1 MKNIKKYILS
11 TILLIF
17 FACSA
22 DSVVQEYEKMGE
34 VSFELQVDKELVS
47 SRSALPVVPDE
58 INLDIVPDD
67 KTTGTE
73 KRYMLSST
81 NGVFKR
87 KSILAPGT
95 YNCKAY
101 SYSSVDRALKEGER
115 GVAWFYSELAPDNH
129 FEISTEN
136 TTPVNL
142 VLKVA
147 NSKIS
152 LVKNGDFTN
161 EEIFA
166 LTKAAVYTAD
176 ATSRKLEYPLMDG
189 TEYGW
194 FKANQDIMV
203 QVFFTYKG
211 QKYYKMLNIG
221 EKSIAANH
229 HIITMKPSLGGIGS
243 ITIQV
248 DNGLEVE
255 HKIVVLN
262 VDGSILIGSASG
274 IYKVAVD
281 NEIDKSE
288 GGIDFNPEE

>member
-1 MKNIKKYILS
+1 MKNIRIYILLTVVT
-11 TILLIF
+11 TI

-22 DSVVQEYEKMGE
+22 DSVVEEYENMGQ
-34 VSFELQVDKELVS
+34 VSFELQVKDELVS
-47 SRSALPVVPDE
+47 SRSAMPIVPDE

-67 KTTGTE
+67 KVTGTT
-73 KRYMLSST
+73 KRYMLSSS
-81 NGVFKR
+81 NGIFKR

-95 YNCKAY
+95 YNCMAY
-101 SYSSVDRALKEGER
+101 SHSTVQKALSEEER
-115 GVAWFYSELAPDNH
+115 GVAWFYSELDSDKH
-129 FEISTEN
+129 FEITTEN
-136 TTPVNL
+136 TTTVNL
-142 VLKVA
+142 ILRVA
-147 NSKIS
+147 NTKVS
-152 LVKNGDFTN
+152 LIKNGDFTN
-161 EEIFA
+161 EDIFA

-194 FKANQDIMV
+194 FKANEDIMV

-255 HKIVVLN
+255 HQIVVLN

-288 GGIDFNPEE
+288 GGINFNPEE